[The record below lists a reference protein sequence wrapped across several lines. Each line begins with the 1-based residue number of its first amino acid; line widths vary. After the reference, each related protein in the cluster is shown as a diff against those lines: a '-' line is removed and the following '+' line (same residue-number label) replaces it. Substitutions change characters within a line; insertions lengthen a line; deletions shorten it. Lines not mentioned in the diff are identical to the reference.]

1 MNRDLLVSRSV
12 GVSVALLAL
21 ALLLSTDIVAGRAS
35 RRARVL
41 VFVGTMLSTAL
52 LLTLMIARFLE
63 YT

>member
-21 ALLLSTDIVAGRAS
+21 ALLSTDIVAGRAS

>member
-12 GVSVALLAL
+12 GVSVALLAF
-21 ALLLSTDIVAGRAS
+21 ALLLSTDIVAGGAS

-41 VFVGTMLSTAL
+41 VFVGAMLSTAL